1 MSGIISK
8 IYYNV
13 ECGKFTYLLWKI
25 EQMFD
30 KIITVNELEIFR
42 NISALQAGKEN
53 ESEDSKYESKRTYR
67 ETKYQYKSI

>member
-42 NISALQAGKEN
+42 LNVLK
-53 ESEDSKYESKRTYR
+53 
-67 ETKYQYKSI
+67 

>member
-13 ECGKFTYLLWKI
+13 ECGKFTYLLWKT

-30 KIITVNELEIFR
+30 KIITVNELEIFH
-42 NISALQAGKEN
+42 LN
-53 ESEDSKYESKRTYR
+53 EKLNSSCGLS
-67 ETKYQYKSI
+67 Q

>member
-42 NISALQAGKEN
+42 LNVFLNSTLQE
-53 ESEDSKYESKRTYR
+53 
-67 ETKYQYKSI
+67 

>member
-1 MSGIISK
+1 
-8 IYYNV
+8 
-13 ECGKFTYLLWKI
+13 
-25 EQMFD
+25 MFD

>member
-1 MSGIISK
+1 MWK
-8 IYYNV
+8 IYIFAMENRTNV
-13 ECGKFTYLLWKI
+13 RQNRNCKRA
-25 EQMFD
+25 
-30 KIITVNELEIFR
+30 R

>member
-1 MSGIISK
+1 M
-8 IYYNV
+8 
-13 ECGKFTYLLWKI
+13 LWKI

-30 KIITVNELEIFR
+30 KIITVNELEI
-42 NISALQAGKEN
+42 ISALQAGKEN

>member
-1 MSGIISK
+1 
-8 IYYNV
+8 
-13 ECGKFTYLLWKI
+13 
-25 EQMFD
+25 MFD
-30 KIITVNELEIFR
+30 KIITVNEPR

>member
-1 MSGIISK
+1 M
-8 IYYNV
+8 
-13 ECGKFTYLLWKI
+13 LWKI

-30 KIITVNELEIFR
+30 KIITVNELEIFQHCR
-42 NISALQAGKEN
+42 LEKKN

>member
-30 KIITVNELEIFR
+30 KIITVNELGIFR
-42 NISALQAGKEN
+42 LNVFLNSTLQE
-53 ESEDSKYESKRTYR
+53 
-67 ETKYQYKSI
+67 